1 MLTKNEILK
10 DLYKSCTKGSENAS
24 EVARKIAYGG
34 AAVCWFFKDAKLHF
48 PTFILIS
55 LGLLSIFFMLDLMQ
69 YYLRWQLDSNLY
81 GKLETDSISPEDTK
95 KADIRIRKIL
105 NRIFSFKLL
114 ALFLTFIF
122 IGTEIIRKLLIQ

>member
-1 MLTKNEILK
+1 MIAKSEILR
-10 DLYKSCTKGSENAS
+10 DLHKSCTKGSENAS
-24 EVARKIAYGG
+24 DVARKITYGG

-69 YYLRWQLDSNLY
+69 YYLRWRLDSNLY
-81 GKLETDSISPEDTK
+81 DKIETDSISPEETK
-95 KADIRIRKIL
+95 KVDIRIRKIL
-105 NRIFSFKLL
+105 DRIFSFKLL
-114 ALFLTFIF
+114 ALFLAFIF